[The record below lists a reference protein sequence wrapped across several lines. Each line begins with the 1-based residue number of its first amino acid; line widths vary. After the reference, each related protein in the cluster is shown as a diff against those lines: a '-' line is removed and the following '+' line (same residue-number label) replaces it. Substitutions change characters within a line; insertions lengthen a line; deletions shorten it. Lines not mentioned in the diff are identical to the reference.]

1 LQQKGSDSVVT
12 RKSQKPKP
20 GAQTELQESSDAPA
34 IASDA
39 PTVDVAS
46 EARYFADAA
55 RVATVVPPSKIPPS
69 AEQSLGVQP
78 FVTQP
83 LSLQT
88 RPALNSSSQYQT
100 LLQSAKNNL
109 SSQQI
114 ETTAQYLR
122 HESSL
127 LHRVSVQLAQH
138 LVEAYR
144 QRLSEQRGKKSAA
157 RTLPYFE
164 VTPGTDSSAPTLK
177 TNLNGDALLSRI
189 RRLIEDLFE
198 KNQLWEKGASEIWLH
213 IFDWAS
219 EELQTELGE
228 AALTSL
234 SQAEFDQ
241 AFHQHLFERDEN
253 PLQNR
258 IVFLEEFYSQSL
270 TRRIVEDLDL
280 LHYPISGLEQI
291 LDIIPTETV
300 KPAPS
305 GEVPLSHID
314 QVAAIPTG
322 LPIVSSI
329 SAQLKADLWQPDANG
344 IAYFRYHAKNNANN
358 YLEHYITSPGD
369 IEALPWE
376 AAEQIINKF
385 GFNTVKLQLIF
396 AAYAMRQSKPWEGTF
411 TIKATDI
418 IEELGWDRNHSSN
431 LPTKRNEVASIAYA
445 LSCLMVKAVWIEGRG
460 KKQIDA
466 STPIGRMWE
475 VLIDSH
481 GQFDWISGKINE
493 PDEVY
498 ITIRPGLWTAHFLN
512 QAGSKAKEALY
523 QFGYLALNILKL
535 DPYHDE
541 LTLRLAI
548 HLTLD
553 VRIRARDRNPYEYRV
568 KTLLE
573 AVIPEAQIQEARQ
586 SSEKARG
593 LFSRWNHAL
602 KLLASLGWQP
612 VAPEQTA
619 ETMTEP
625 SEASESSDS
634 VFYTVPYP
642 AWLDPESK
650 LKKPR
655 GWIDLWLEHKLMIKP
670 PHPIPERMDSLMN
683 HRKAAAKPLK
693 TSAPLTGA
701 DVKAARKEKRWT
713 QAKLA
718 GTLKVHQSLVA
729 KIESGDRPIRAD
741 LENDLRRIL
750 DL

>member
-1 LQQKGSDSVVT
+1 MVT
-12 RKSQKPKP
+12 RKSQKPKS
-20 GAQTELQESSDAPA
+20 GNQTELQKSSDALTIASNPPA
-34 IASDA
+34 INPAINVDSETISSPPASQ
-39 PTVDVAS
+39 PLT
-46 EARYFADAA
+46 
-55 RVATVVPPSKIPPS
+55 PNP
-69 AEQSLGVQP
+69 QP
-78 FVTQP
+78 FPTQP

-88 RPALNSSSQYQT
+88 RPALNSSTQYQT
-100 LLQSAKNNL
+100 LLQAAKNNL

-144 QRLSEQRGKKSAA
+144 QRLSEQRGKKSATK
-157 RTLPYFE
+157 TLPYFE

-198 KNQLWEKGASEIWLH
+198 KNQLWEKGANEIWLH
-213 IFDWAS
+213 IYDWAS

-234 SQAEFDQ
+234 SQAEFNQ
-241 AFHQHLFERDEN
+241 AFHRHLFERDEN
-253 PLQNR
+253 LLQNR

-280 LHYPISGLEQI
+280 LHYPLSGLEQI
-291 LDIIPTETV
+291 LDILPTETV

-612 VAPEQTA
+612 VAPEQIT
-619 ETMTEP
+619 EQMIEQRTEQSTEP
-625 SEASESSDS
+625 IAEPSQASKASNS
-634 VFYTVPYP
+634 VFYTQPYP

-683 HRKAAAKPLK
+683 HRKAAVKPLK

-701 DVKAARKEKRWT
+701 DVKTARKEKRWT

>member
-1 LQQKGSDSVVT
+1 LEDRRKSPVTTISPLPPIASLTGSDLGDRYHSFIQAT
-12 RKSQKPKP
+12 KSSLPPDQIKS
-20 GAQTELQESSDAPA
+20 T
-34 IASDA
+34 
-39 PTVDVAS
+39 
-46 EARYFADAA
+46 ARY
-55 RVATVVPPSKIPPS
+55 
-69 AEQSLGVQP
+69 
-78 FVTQP
+78 
-83 LSLQT
+83 LQ
-88 RPALNSSSQYQT
+88 
-100 LLQSAKNNL
+100 
-109 SSQQI
+109 
-114 ETTAQYLR
+114 

-127 LHRVSVQLAQH
+127 LHRISIQLSQR
-138 LVEAYR
+138 LVETYR
-144 QRLSEQRGKKSAA
+144 QRLSEQRNKKS
-157 RTLPYFE
+157 TPLPYFE
-164 VTPGTDSSAPTLK
+164 VSLGASGTTPTIS
-177 TNLNGDALLSRI
+177 TNLNGEALLSRI

-198 KNQLWEKGASEIWLH
+198 KNQFWEKSAHEIWLQ
-213 IFDWAS
+213 IIGWVGK
-219 EELQTELGE
+219 ELQTEIGNS
-228 AALTSL
+228 ALDAL
-234 SQAEFDQ
+234 SQEEFSQ
-241 AFHQHLFERDEN
+241 AIHNRLNTTPLRD
-253 PLQNR
+253 R
-258 IVFLEEFYSQSL
+258 IIFLEEFYAQSL
-270 TRRIVEDLDL
+270 TRRIVDDLDL
-280 LHYPISGLEQI
+280 LNYPLSGLEQI
-291 LDIIPTETV
+291 LDLQPVETV
-300 KPAPS
+300 KPIPL
-305 GEVPLSHID
+305 GEVPLSQID

-344 IAYFRYHAKNNANN
+344 IAYFRYHAKNNTSN

-396 AAYAMRQSKPWEGTF
+396 AAYAMRQSQPWEGTF

-431 LPTKRNEVASIAYA
+431 LPAKRNELASIAYA

-460 KKQIDA
+460 KKQVDA

-498 ITIRPGLWTAHFLN
+498 ITVRPGLWTAHFLN

-573 AVIPEAQIQEARQ
+573 AVMPETTIQEARK

-593 LFSRWNHAL
+593 LFSRWTHAL
-602 KLLASLGWQP
+602 SLLASLGWQP
-612 VAPEQTA
+612 LAA
-619 ETMTEP
+619 DP
-625 SEASESSDS
+625 SNSNI
-634 VFYTVPYP
+634 VFYTQPYP
-642 AWLDPESK
+642 EWLIPDSG

-655 GWIDLWLEHKLMIKP
+655 GWVDLWLEQKLMIKP
-670 PHPIPERMDSLMN
+670 PHPIPDRMDSLIN
-683 HRKAAAKPLK
+683 PKKPGPKALKSTTQKPLAGTDVKDARKAKK
-693 TSAPLTGA
+693 
-701 DVKAARKEKRWT
+701 WT

-718 GTLKVHQSLVA
+718 GTLGVHQSMIA
-729 KIESGDRPIRAD
+729 KIESGDRPIKSD
-741 LENDLRRIL
+741 LEADLRRVL
-750 DL
+750 EL

>member
-1 LQQKGSDSVVT
+1 MGS
-12 RKSQKPKP
+12 RRSQKPKS
-20 GAQTELQESSDAPA
+20 GTEPENLDAPA
-34 IASDA
+34 TLAATAKPTLAAAAKPVA
-39 PTVDVAS
+39 PET
-46 EARYFADAA
+46 
-55 RVATVVPPSKIPPS
+55 VATVAIPT
-69 AEQSLGVQP
+69 Q
-78 FVTQP
+78 VTSPQP
-83 LSLQT
+83 LSLQI
-88 RPALNSSSQYQT
+88 RSAIDPNSQYEI
-100 LLQSAKNNL
+100 LLQGAKNTL
-109 SSQQI
+109 STQQI

-144 QRLSEQRGKKSAA
+144 QRLSEQRSKKTAPK
-157 RTLPYFE
+157 TLPYFE

-219 EELQTELGE
+219 EELQTERGE
-228 AALTSL
+228 AALTAL
-234 SQAEFDQ
+234 SQTEFNQ
-241 AFHQHLFERDEN
+241 ALHHHLFEREDN
-253 PLQNR
+253 PIQNR

-280 LHYPISGLEQI
+280 LHYPLSGLEQI
-291 LDIIPTETV
+291 LDIAPTESV
-300 KPAPS
+300 KPVPS

-396 AAYAMRQSKPWEGTF
+396 AAYAMRQAKPWEGTF

-481 GQFDWISGKINE
+481 GQFDWITGKINE

-573 AVIPEAQIQEARQ
+573 AVIPETQIQEARQ

-612 VAPEQTA
+612 VAPEDPT
-619 ETMTEP
+619 
-625 SEASESSDS
+625 ESSIES
-634 VFYTVPYP
+634 PQEPPEAPESENHIFYTQPYP

-683 HRKAAAKPLK
+683 HRKAPVKPLK

-750 DL
+750 NL

>member
-1 LQQKGSDSVVT
+1 VGT
-12 RKSQKPKP
+12 RKSQKPSLGTP
-20 GAQTELQESSDAPA
+20 TQSAESDKTPPIATTA
-34 IASDA
+34 IS
-39 PTVDVAS
+39 S
-46 EARYFADAA
+46 
-55 RVATVVPPSKIPPS
+55 VVPSDVPND
-69 AEQSLGVQP
+69 QS
-78 FVTQP
+78 
-83 LSLQT
+83 LSLQIRT
-88 RPALNSSSQYQT
+88 AIDPSSPYQT
-100 LLQSAKNNL
+100 LLQAAKNDL

-144 QRLSEQRGKKSAA
+144 QRLSEQRSKKTAPK
-157 RTLPYFE
+157 TLPYFE
-164 VTPGTDSSAPTLK
+164 VTPGTESSAPTLK

-213 IFDWAS
+213 IFDWAG

-228 AALTSL
+228 ASLTAL
-234 SQAEFDQ
+234 SQTEFNQ
-241 AFHQHLFERDEN
+241 ALHRHLFEREDN
-253 PLQNR
+253 PLQSR

-280 LHYPISGLEQI
+280 LHYPLSGLEQI

-344 IAYFRYHAKNNANN
+344 IAYFRYHAKNNSNN

-396 AAYAMRQSKPWEGTF
+396 AAYAMRQAKPWEGTF

-481 GQFDWISGKINE
+481 GQFDWITGKINE

-573 AVIPEAQIQEARQ
+573 AVIPETQIQEARQ

-612 VAPEQTA
+612 VSPQLD
-619 ETMTEP
+619 P
-625 SEASESSDS
+625 SEALTEASAAPSETSETQSQ
-634 VFYTVPYP
+634 VFYTQPYP
-642 AWLDPESK
+642 AWLAPESK

-670 PHPIPERMDSLMN
+670 PHPIPERMDSLMS
-683 HRKAAAKPLK
+683 HRKASKKPLK

>member
-1 LQQKGSDSVVT
+1 MSVTTSQPTPPTASFTGSDLGDRYHSFIQAA
-12 RKSQKPKP
+12 KS
-20 GAQTELQESSDAPA
+20 
-34 IASDA
+34 
-39 PTVDVAS
+39 
-46 EARYFADAA
+46 
-55 RVATVVPPSKIPPS
+55 
-69 AEQSLGVQP
+69 
-78 FVTQP
+78 
-83 LSLQT
+83 
-88 RPALNSSSQYQT
+88 
-100 LLQSAKNNL
+100 NL
-109 SSQQI
+109 PSQQI
-114 ETTAQYLR
+114 EATARYLQ

-127 LHRVSVQLAQH
+127 LPLISIQLAQH
-138 LVEAYR
+138 LVETYR
-144 QRLSEQRGKKSAA
+144 QRLSGQRSKKSAP
-157 RTLPYFE
+157 LPYFE
-164 VTPGTDSSAPTLK
+164 TTLGSNSISPIIN
-177 TNLNGDALLSRI
+177 TNLNSEVLLSRI

-198 KNQLWEKGASEIWLH
+198 KNQFWEKSAHEIWLQ
-213 IFDWAS
+213 IIGWVGK
-219 EELQTELGE
+219 EIQTEIGDL
-228 AALTSL
+228 ALESL
-234 SQAEFDQ
+234 SQEAFSQ
-241 AFHQHLFERDEN
+241 AVHDRLFGKDATPPQE
-253 PLQNR
+253 R
-258 IVFLEEFYSQSL
+258 IVLLEEFYAQSL
-270 TRRIVEDLDL
+270 TRRIVDDLDL
-280 LHYPISGLEQI
+280 SNYPLSGLEQI
-291 LDIIPTETV
+291 LDLHPTETV
-300 KPAPS
+300 KSVPL
-305 GEVPLSHID
+305 GEVPLSQID

-344 IAYFRYHAKNNANN
+344 IAYFRYHAKSNTSN

-396 AAYAMRQSKPWEGTF
+396 AAYAMRQAKPWEGTF

-431 LPTKRNEVASIAYA
+431 LPSKRNELASIAYA

-460 KKQIDA
+460 KKQVDA

-481 GQFDWISGKINE
+481 GQFDWITGKINE

-498 ITIRPGLWTAHFLN
+498 ITVRPGLWTAHFLN

-573 AVIPEAQIQEARQ
+573 AVIPEVMIQEARS

-593 LFSRWNHAL
+593 LFSRWTHAL
-602 KLLASLGWQP
+602 SLLASLGWQP
-612 VAPEQTA
+612 VANEGTPT
-619 ETMTEP
+619 TT
-625 SEASESSDS
+625 
-634 VFYTVPYP
+634 FYTQPCP
-642 AWLDPESK
+642 EWLIPDSG

-655 GWIDLWLEHKLMIKP
+655 GWIDLWLEQKMMIKP
-670 PHPIPERMDSLMN
+670 PHPIPDRMDSLIN
-683 HRKAAAKPLK
+683 PKKPTNKALK
-693 TSAPLTGA
+693 STAQEPLTGS
-701 DVKAARKEKRWT
+701 DVKNGRKVKKWT

-718 GTLKVHQSLVA
+718 GTLGVHQSMIA
-729 KIESGDRPIRAD
+729 KIESGDRPIKAD
-741 LENDLRRIL
+741 LEADLRRVL
-750 DL
+750 EL

>member
-1 LQQKGSDSVVT
+1 MGIP
-12 RKSQKPKP
+12 KSQKPVL
-20 GAQTELQESSDAPA
+20 GSSAKLSKSDDVPA
-34 IASDA
+34 IATEAIVAPPSPSA
-39 PTVDVAS
+39 APPTVD
-46 EARYFADAA
+46 
-55 RVATVVPPSKIPPS
+55 
-69 AEQSLGVQP
+69 
-78 FVTQP
+78 QP
-83 LSLQT
+83 LSL
-88 RPALNSSSQYQT
+88 AFNLSNSYQT
-100 LLQSAKNNL
+100 LLQEAKNNL

-114 ETTAQYLR
+114 EATAQYLR
-122 HESSL
+122 HESTL

-144 QRLSEQRGKKSAA
+144 QRLSEQRSKKSVSK
-157 RTLPYFE
+157 TLPYFE
-164 VTPGTDSSAPTLK
+164 VTPGTDSVASTLK

-198 KNQLWEKGASEIWLH
+198 KNQLWEKGANEIWLH
-213 IFDWAS
+213 IFDWAG

-228 AALTSL
+228 VPLNSL
-234 SQAEFDQ
+234 SQADFNQ
-241 AFHQHLFERDEN
+241 ALHRHLFEQDAN
-253 PLQNR
+253 SLQDR
-258 IVFLEEFYSQSL
+258 IVLLEEFYSQSL

-280 LHYPISGLEQI
+280 LHYPLSGLEQI
-291 LDIIPTETV
+291 LDISPTETA
-300 KPAPS
+300 KPAPP
-305 GEVPLSHID
+305 GEVPLSQID

-344 IAYFRYHAKNNANN
+344 IAYFRYHAKNNSNN

-418 IEELGWDRNHSSN
+418 IEELGWDRNHNSN

-481 GQFDWISGKINE
+481 GQFDWITGKINE

-573 AVIPEAQIQEARQ
+573 AVIPEAMIQEARQ
-586 SSEKARG
+586 NSEKARG

-612 VAPEQTA
+612 ADA
-619 ETMTEP
+619 ETPDPTEP
-625 SEASESSDS
+625 SVLLQTLDSPEPANHAQQSRVFYTRPYPEWLASESKS
-634 VFYTVPYP
+634 
-642 AWLDPESK
+642 
-650 LKKPR
+650 KKPR

-683 HRKAAAKPLK
+683 HRKASVKPLK

-701 DVKAARKEKRWT
+701 DVKAARKERRWT

-718 GTLKVHQSLVA
+718 GTLKVHQSLIA

-741 LENDLRRIL
+741 LETDLRRIL

>member
-1 LQQKGSDSVVT
+1 LQQKGSDRVGI
-12 RKSQKPKP
+12 RKSQKPSLGTPAK
-20 GAQTELQESSDAPA
+20 LQESDDVPA
-34 IASDA
+34 IA
-39 PTVDVAS
+39 T
-46 EARYFADAA
+46 EAI
-55 RVATVVPPSKIPPS
+55 VVPSPYSPTLLPT
-69 AEQSLGVQP
+69 AQL
-78 FVTQP
+78 
-83 LSLQT
+83 LSLQSS
-88 RPALNSSSQYQT
+88 PGLDPNNSYQA
-100 LLQSAKNNL
+100 LLQEAKNNL

-114 ETTAQYLR
+114 EATAQYLR

-144 QRLSEQRGKKSAA
+144 QRLSEQRGKKTVPK
-157 RTLPYFE
+157 TLPYFE
-164 VTPGTDSSAPTLK
+164 VTPGTDSVASTLK

-198 KNQLWEKGASEIWLH
+198 KNQLWEKGANEIWLH
-213 IFDWAS
+213 IFDWAG

-228 AALTSL
+228 APLNLL
-234 SQAEFDQ
+234 SQADFNQ
-241 AFHQHLFERDEN
+241 VLHRHLFEQATN
-253 PLQNR
+253 PIQDR

-280 LHYPISGLEQI
+280 LHYPLSGLEQI
-291 LDIIPTETV
+291 LDISPTETV

-305 GEVPLSHID
+305 GEVPLSQID

-344 IAYFRYHAKNNANN
+344 IAYFRYHAKNNSNN

-481 GQFDWISGKINE
+481 GQFDWITGKINE

-573 AVIPEAQIQEARQ
+573 AVIPEAMIQEARQ
-586 SSEKARG
+586 NSEKARG

-612 VAPEQTA
+612 ADSGSLDASEPVETPDAPEPTQ
-619 ETMTEP
+619 
-625 SEASESSDS
+625 SENYI
-634 VFYTVPYP
+634 FYTQPYP
-642 AWLDPESK
+642 EWLAPESK

-670 PHPIPERMDSLMN
+670 PHPIPERMNSLMN
-683 HRKAAAKPLK
+683 HTKAAVKPLK

-701 DVKAARKEKRWT
+701 DVKAARKERRWT

-718 GTLKVHQSLVA
+718 GTLKVHQSLIA

-741 LENDLRRIL
+741 LETDLRRIL

>member
-1 LQQKGSDSVVT
+1 MGS

-20 GAQTELQESSDAPA
+20 GTELIESLDAPA
-34 IASDA
+34 IASEA
-39 PTVDVAS
+39 VAS
-46 EARYFADAA
+46 EA
-55 RVATVVPPSKIPPS
+55 VATVVMP
-69 AEQSLGVQP
+69 
-78 FVTQP
+78 TQP
-83 LSLQT
+83 LSLQL
-88 RPALNSSSQYQT
+88 RSAIDPNSQYEI
-100 LLQSAKNNL
+100 LLQGAKNNL
-109 SSQQI
+109 STQQI

-144 QRLSEQRGKKSAA
+144 QRLSEQRSKKTAPK
-157 RTLPYFE
+157 TLPYFE

-228 AALTSL
+228 ASLTAL
-234 SQAEFDQ
+234 SQTEFDQ
-241 AFHQHLFERDEN
+241 ALHHHLFNREDN
-253 PLQNR
+253 PIQSR

-280 LHYPISGLEQI
+280 LHYPLSGLEQI
-291 LDIIPTETV
+291 LDIAPSETV

-573 AVIPEAQIQEARQ
+573 AVIPETQIQEARQ

-612 VAPEQTA
+612 VAPELENLPAPSQ
-619 ETMTEP
+619 EP
-625 SEASESSDS
+625 PEASKTSDTENHI
-634 VFYTVPYP
+634 FYTQPYP

-670 PHPIPERMDSLMN
+670 PHPIPERMDSLMS
-683 HRKAAAKPLK
+683 HRKAPVKPLK

-741 LENDLRRIL
+741 LENDLRRIF

>member
-1 LQQKGSDSVVT
+1 MGIRKIQKSSLGAAAKLPESDSTDMNVPT
-12 RKSQKPKP
+12 L
-20 GAQTELQESSDAPA
+20 EA
-34 IASDA
+34 IAIPA
-39 PTVDVAS
+39 TPPTS
-46 EARYFADAA
+46 S
-55 RVATVVPPSKIPPS
+55 PPI
-69 AEQSLGVQP
+69 
-78 FVTQP
+78 QP

-88 RPALNSSSQYQT
+88 SLVFDPNNSYQT
-100 LLQSAKNNL
+100 LLQEAKNNL
-109 SSQQI
+109 SSHQI
-114 ETTAQYLR
+114 EATAQYLR

-144 QRLSEQRGKKSAA
+144 KRLSEHRSKKSVPK
-157 RTLPYFE
+157 TLPYFE
-164 VTPGTDSSAPTLK
+164 VTPGTDGTASTLK

-198 KNQLWEKGASEIWLH
+198 KNQLWEKGANEIWLH
-213 IFDWAS
+213 IFDWAG
-219 EELQTELGE
+219 EELQTELGQ
-228 AALTSL
+228 TSL
-234 SQAEFDQ
+234 SAISQADFNQ
-241 AFHQHLFERDEN
+241 LLHCHLFERDTH
-253 PLQNR
+253 PLQDR

-280 LHYPISGLEQI
+280 NHYPLSGLEQI
-291 LDIIPTETV
+291 LDIRPTETV

-305 GEVPLSHID
+305 GEVPLSQID
-314 QVAAIPTG
+314 RVTAIPTG

-344 IAYFRYHAKNNANN
+344 IAYFRYHAKNNSNN

-396 AAYAMRQSKPWEGTF
+396 AAYAMRQAKPWEGTF

-418 IEELGWDRNHSSN
+418 IEELGWDRNHNSN

-445 LSCLMVKAVWIEGRG
+445 LSCLMVKAVWIEERG

-481 GQFDWISGKINE
+481 GQFDWITGKINE

-498 ITIRPGLWTAHFLN
+498 LTIRPGLWTAHFLN

-573 AVIPEAQIQEARQ
+573 AAIPESMIQEARRN
-586 SSEKARG
+586 SEKARG

-602 KLLASLGWQP
+602 NLLGSLGWQSADSELLDP
-612 VAPEQTA
+612 L
-619 ETMTEP
+619 EP
-625 SEASESSDS
+625 SERSNFSESSRPSEPSDPS
-634 VFYTVPYP
+634 EPSEPSKLRNRIFYTQPFP
-642 AWLDPESK
+642 EWLDPESK

-655 GWIDLWLEHKLMIKP
+655 GWIDLWLEQKLMIKP
-670 PHPIPERMDSLMN
+670 PHPIPDRMDSLIKR
-683 HRKAAAKPLK
+683 RKAPVRSLRA
-693 TSAPLTGA
+693 SNPLTGA
-701 DVKAARKEKRWT
+701 DVKAARKERRWT

-718 GTLKVHQSLVA
+718 GMLKVHQSLIA

-741 LENDLRRIL
+741 LEIELYQLFDL
-750 DL
+750 